1 MSEVRVAARRS
12 YPGSEASGGQE
23 ETPLIRDQGPPGEA
37 TSHRRPGAVTLG
49 ATLSPRP
56 GAAAGRSHPHQRP
69 GPAARRSNPRSGG
82 FAGTGGPRGAIP
94 R

>member
-1 MSEVRVAARRS
+1 MSEVRAAARRS
-12 YPGSEASGGQE
+12 YPVAEASGGQE

-56 GAAAGRSHPHQRP
+56 RAAVERRHLSPEARAGGREEHPGEQWLR
-69 GPAARRSNPRSGG
+69 GCRR
-82 FAGTGGPRGAIP
+82 A
-94 R
+94 